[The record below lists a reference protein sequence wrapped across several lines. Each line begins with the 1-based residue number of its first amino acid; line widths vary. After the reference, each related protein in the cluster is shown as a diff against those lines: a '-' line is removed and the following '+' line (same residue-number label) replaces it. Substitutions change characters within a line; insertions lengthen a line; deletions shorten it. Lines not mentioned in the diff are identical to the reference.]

1 MVKLILMK
9 SNTCPHCIKFF
20 PTFDKVVDKMK
31 TDNESKDINIFKYG
45 ETYLEQNYD
54 KEIEI
59 LKKSGKV
66 NTVPQ
71 LILFDGDNWDFIDI
85 SEHDENKILNNIKI
99 KLKELK
105 GLNFKIKYYKYKSKY
120 LLIKNNNIYK

>member
-1 MVKLILMK
+1 
-9 SNTCPHCIKFF
+9 
-20 PTFDKVVDKMK
+20 MK